1 MSDIFQEVNEEVRRE
16 RLKKLW
22 DRYGTH
28 IIALALLIVLGIGGW
43 RAYDYWQNQKA
54 AEAGARFEAA
64 LTLAEQ
70 GKQQEAE
77 AAFAGIGAE
86 GTAGYRTLARLRE
99 AGVIAQ
105 RDKKA
110 AVAVYDAIATDSG
123 AGQKLQDLAAVRA
136 GFILV
141 DSAGPDEM
149 QRRLEPLTAAQ
160 RTFRHS
166 ARELLALSAWRAG
179 DPKAMRRWSDL
190 IVSDVETPVNM
201 RARVEALL
209 ALMGGKG

>member
-1 MSDIFQEVNEEVRRE
+1 MADGAR
-16 RLKKLW
+16 
-22 DRYGTH
+22 
-28 IIALALLIVLGIGGW
+28 
-43 RAYDYWQNQKA
+43 YDYWQNQKA

-77 AAFAGIGAE
+77 AALSGIAAE

-99 AGVIAQ
+99 AGAVAQ

-110 AVAVYDAIATDSG
+110 AVAVYDAITADSG

-149 QRRLEPLTAAQ
+149 QRRLEPLTGAQ

-179 DPKAMRRWSDL
+179 DAKATRRWSDL
-190 IVSDVETPVNM
+190 IVSDAETPVNM